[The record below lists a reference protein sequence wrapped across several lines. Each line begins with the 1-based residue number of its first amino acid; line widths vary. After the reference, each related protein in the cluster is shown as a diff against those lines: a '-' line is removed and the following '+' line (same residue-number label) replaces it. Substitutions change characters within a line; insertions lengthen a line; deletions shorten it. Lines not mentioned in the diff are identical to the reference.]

1 MAGTLPWPKRE
12 LKIGDVSKLACLP
25 VKTIR
30 FYCDQKLIQPVGR
43 SESKHRIFDECVI
56 EELALIKTLKVMNF
70 GLVDIKSILEA
81 RRSGFCTC
89 SYLKGT
95 IKSKINS
102 VDEKIKELQQVQ
114 GQLLSLIGN
123 WRDCG
128 GIKANPEASSVF
140 VEPYTKAS
148 LEELLV

>member
-1 MAGTLPWPKRE
+1 MAEARAENRRRFQARLLTSKNNKVLLRPKAHPARW
-12 LKIGDVSKLACLP
+12 
-25 VKTIR
+25 
-30 FYCDQKLIQPVGR
+30 R
-43 SESKHRIFDECVI
+43 SESKYRIFDECVI
-56 EELALIKTLKVMNF
+56 EELALIKTLKVMDF

-102 VDEKIKELQQVQ
+102 VDEKIKELQQVL

-148 LEELLV
+148 PEELLL

>member
-1 MAGTLPWPKRE
+1 MSGNLPWPKRE

-30 FYCDQKLIQPVGR
+30 FYCDQKLIHPVGR
-43 SESKHRIFDECVI
+43 SESKYRIFDECVVA
-56 EELALIKTLKVMNF
+56 ELALIKTLKLMEF
-70 GLVDIKSILEA
+70 SLVDIKLILEA

-89 SYLKGT
+89 TYLKGT

-148 LEELLV
+148 PEELLV

>member
-1 MAGTLPWPKRE
+1 MME
-12 LKIGDVSKLACLP
+12 FS
-25 VKTIR
+25 
-30 FYCDQKLIQPVGR
+30 
-43 SESKHRIFDECVI
+43 
-56 EELALIKTLKVMNF
+56 
-70 GLVDIKSILEA
+70 LVDIKSILEA